1 MVDDGTLSAQAE
13 RVLRALS
20 QVQAPRSKGHL
31 AIETYGADNAST
43 RSMISRLSNQL
54 TGGGLTVERKS
65 GRERLM
71 ELTDAGRAY
80 LRARENPSSRDL
92 PVPTIPPL
100 DEALDSLKPRADRPL
115 HPLDRPRFHLRH
127 AALLCLAAQHKS
139 GIRSPADEHFE
150 MMLRTLVHD
159 APEGTVDGDQRI
171 FASLAST
178 WPNDWRKRLIGCVV
192 EFQDPQRRR
201 KTGPEFVTLGD
212 RIDPGPEAVLW
223 ASGAID
229 LAHHYSF
236 AAASQIDRMTA
247 RRLLQR
253 AKHLLEHTL
262 LDPTLRIAA
271 EYRLGKIAK
280 VAQVGWI
287 WDAKEAALLDV
298 PHEREPADHDG
309 DDLHELLRKLDQAVV
324 SSGRFNFSLEAC
336 EQVLRHYLGRW
347 VMLAFPSSEWVF
359 RGAGGVDIAAAIEEW
374 AIDMRERGVLR
385 ELLTERVKDEE
396 SAPLRKTLQEFI
408 KVPKPSVEDPAGT
421 QLEPYLVQAKALLGQ
436 PVKVDPEQKS
446 KGYYHQMLMNNLW
459 NPEMVAAHTV
469 AAAADGG

>member
-20 QVQAPRSKGHL
+20 QAQAPRNKRHL

-71 ELTDAGRAY
+71 ELTDAGRAH

-92 PVPTIPPL
+92 PVPTVPPL
-100 DEALDSLKPRADRPL
+100 GEALDSLQPRADRPL

-127 AALLCLAAQHKS
+127 AAALCLAAQHKS
-139 GIRSPADEHFE
+139 GIRSSADEHFE

-159 APEGTVDGDQRI
+159 APEVTVDRDQTI
-171 FASLAST
+171 FASLAPT
-178 WPNDWRKRLIGCVV
+178 WPNDWRRRLIGCVV

-212 RIDPGPEAVLW
+212 RIAPGPEAVLW

-247 RRLLQR
+247 RRLLQH
-253 AKHLLEHTL
+253 AKHLLEQTL
-262 LDPTLRIAA
+262 KLDPTLRIAA
-271 EYRLGKIAK
+271 KYRLGKIAK

-287 WDAKEAALLDV
+287 WDAKEVAPSDV
-298 PHEREPADHDG
+298 PHEREPGDHG
-309 DDLHELLRKLDQAVV
+309 LLRKLDQAVV
-324 SSGRFNFSLEAC
+324 SSARFNFNLEAC
-336 EQVLRHYLGRW
+336 EQVLHRYLGRW
-347 VMLAFPSSEWVF
+347 IMLAFPSSEWVF
-359 RGAGGVDIAAAIEEW
+359 RRAGGVDIAAAIEEW
-374 AIDMRERGVLR
+374 AIDMRERGALR

-396 SAPLRKTLQEFI
+396 SAPLRTTLQQFI
-408 KVPKPSVEDPAGT
+408 KVSKPSVEDPAGK
-421 QLEPYLVQAKALLGQ
+421 QLELVQAKALLGQ
-436 PVKVDPEQKS
+436 PVKIDPEQKAE
-446 KGYYHQMLMNNLW
+446 GYYQQMLMNNLW

-469 AAAADGG
+469 AAAADGD